1 MAVMTGGQAA
11 VESLIA
17 HGVDTIF
24 GVISVHTLD
33 MFDAL
38 RERQDKIR
46 FIGTR
51 HESAA
56 TYMAYGYAQVTGK
69 PGVILS
75 STGPGAGNTLGALG
89 EAHAAS
95 VPILHITTDV
105 DSEFRNSGRGDIHE
119 PKNQLKMFESVTAW
133 NTFVPQPE
141 GVSGAIYEAFEHM
154 NSERPRPVD
163 VEIATTALGKSD
175 DVEILSPS
183 TKTRPTP
190 DADAI
195 AQAAK
200 LLATAERPV
209 ILAGGGA
216 VMGCAEVELI
226 ELAQALGAP
235 VTTSYGGKGAISDRH
250 PLAMGCV
257 RGGRVYGENPIWQVL
272 EASDAVLV
280 VGSRLAHTI
289 TSGAGMKLPEKMVHL
304 DIDEA
309 VFDKNFPVSVRL
321 QGDAALGL
329 SALTDALK
337 ELGKQPNADAVA
349 IAAEG
354 KAAQRTQLVESGPNQ
369 QRAFD
374 VMREAMPDETIVT
387 ADAAIAAYWGV
398 RGLEA
403 TGPRRFVNVH
413 AWSSIGMAFPAAL
426 GAKAGNPD
434 APVVSIHG
442 DGGFQFNM
450 QELGT
455 AAQYDLGIVQL
466 VFNDDAWGALYD
478 YQDKLQGGR
487 HIGTELTN
495 PDFMALAA
503 AYGLKGVQVDSVDA
517 FGEELRTATRSGE
530 FTLLEVR
537 TPNGFDN
544 FT

>member
-1 MAVMTGGQAA
+1 
-11 VESLIA
+11 
-17 HGVDTIF
+17 
-24 GVISVHTLD
+24 
-33 MFDAL
+33 
-38 RERQDKIR
+38 
-46 FIGTR
+46 
-51 HESAA
+51 
-56 TYMAYGYAQVTGK
+56 
-69 PGVILS
+69 
-75 STGPGAGNTLGALG
+75 
-89 EAHAAS
+89 
-95 VPILHITTDV
+95 
-105 DSEFRNSGRGDIHE
+105 
-119 PKNQLKMFESVTAW
+119 
-133 NTFVPQPE
+133 
-141 GVSGAIYEAFEHM
+141 
-154 NSERPRPVD
+154 
-163 VEIATTALGKSD
+163 
-175 DVEILSPS
+175 
-183 TKTRPTP
+183 
-190 DADAI
+190 
-195 AQAAK
+195 
-200 LLATAERPV
+200 
-209 ILAGGGA
+209 
-216 VMGCAEVELI
+216 VELI